1 MEQRKPLGHPSFVMG
16 LGGFLG
22 GMAAGVIQADFLGF
36 LFLTLGAT
44 YGLLAALGHIHNAYA
59 GSQLGPVIGLST
71 VLSLPA
77 GLVGMLLARSLWG

>member
-1 MEQRKPLGHPSFVMG
+1 MGHPSFVMG

-22 GMAAGVIQADFLGF
+22 GVAAGVIHADFLGF

-59 GSQLGPVIGLST
+59 GSQLGQVIGLST
-71 VLSLPA
+71 VLSMPA
-77 GLVGMLLARSLWG
+77 GFAGMLLARSLWG